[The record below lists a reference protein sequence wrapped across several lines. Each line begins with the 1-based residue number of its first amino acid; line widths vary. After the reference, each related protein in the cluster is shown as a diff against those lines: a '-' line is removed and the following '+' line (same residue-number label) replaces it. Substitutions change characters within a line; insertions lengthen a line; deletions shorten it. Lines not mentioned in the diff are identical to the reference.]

1 MGLFFPD
8 AKEPDLPFRKVG
20 FARYREILEANYK
33 CFFLV
38 GFITLVF
45 FIPFAAG
52 AVYAVLTSSALVMLM
67 AGVVGGA
74 IAGPALAGM
83 YDIILRRLRNDKGD
97 WWVRW
102 KKALSQNWQG
112 AILPGMVQCVLL
124 GMTVFVAAMML
135 RRQVPFS
142 WGTLALLIFGCLLVT
157 MIITV
162 WWVQE
167 VLFVQRLSIK
177 LKNSL
182 FFSVKHLGKS
192 FGAAAIR
199 VVWWLVIVLLLPW
212 TAFLVPFLGVWYVLF
227 LSVFILY
234 RDLDEDFRIEEQI
247 LEKFPETIAED
258 DD

>member
-8 AKEPDLPFRKVG
+8 EKEPDLPFRKVG
-20 FARYREILEANYK
+20 FARYRQILEANYK

-38 GFITLVF
+38 DFITLVF

-52 AVYAVLTSSALVMLM
+52 ALWAVLTGSALIMLA
-67 AGVVGGA
+67 AGIVGGA

-102 KKALSQNWQG
+102 TKAMRQNWRG
-112 AILPGMVQCVLL
+112 AILPGIAQCVPL
-124 GMTVFVAAMML
+124 GMAVFVGAMML
-135 RRQVPFS
+135 RRQLPFS
-142 WGTLALLIFGCLLVT
+142 WGTVALLLFGCLLMT
-157 MIITV
+157 MIVTV

-167 VLFVQRLSIK
+167 VLFVQRLGIK
-177 LKNSL
+177 LKNAL
-182 FFSVKHLGKS
+182 FFSIKHLGKAA
-192 FGAAAIR
+192 GAALIR

-212 TAFLVPFLGVWYVLF
+212 TAFVVPFLGVWYVLF

-258 DD
+258 ED

>member
-8 AKEPDLPFRKVG
+8 DKEPDLPFRKVG
-20 FARYREILEANYK
+20 FARYRQILEANYK

-52 AVYAVLTSSALVMLM
+52 AVYAVLTNSSLIMLL
-67 AGVVGGA
+67 AGIAGGA

-102 KKALSQNWQG
+102 KKAMSQNWRG
-112 AILPGMVQCVLL
+112 ALLPGMIQCVLL

-135 RRQVPFS
+135 RRQLPFS
-142 WGTLALLIFGCLLVT
+142 WGTVALLIFGCMLVT
-157 MIITV
+157 MIVTV

-167 VLFVQRLSIK
+167 VLFVQHLSIK
-177 LKNSL
+177 LKNAL
-182 FFSVKHLGKS
+182 FFTLKHLGKA
-192 FGAAAIR
+192 FGAALIR
-199 VVWWLVIVLLLPW
+199 VLWWLVIVLFLPW
-212 TAFLVPFLGVWYVLF
+212 TAFIVPFLGVWYVLF

-258 DD
+258 ED